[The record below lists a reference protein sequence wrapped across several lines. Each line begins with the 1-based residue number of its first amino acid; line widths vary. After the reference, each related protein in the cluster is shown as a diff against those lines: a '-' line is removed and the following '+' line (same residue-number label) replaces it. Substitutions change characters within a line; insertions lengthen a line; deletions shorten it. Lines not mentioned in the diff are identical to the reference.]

1 MDRRKF
7 LIEAALWSAG
17 AAAAP
22 AFTLSREALAGSGPA
37 TVAVARGTDWGKL
50 VAQALA
56 PLGGIGAFV
65 KKGKRVLVKPNI
77 AFDRTPEQGAN
88 THPEIVKSVVQQCLD
103 AGAALVTV
111 FDRTLAEERRCYINS
126 GIAPTLETIK
136 DSRLRVIYTDD
147 SQYIPLKINGMSLKN
162 WSFNKNLLESD
173 IYINIPVAKH
183 HGSAKLSLGLKNV
196 LGVAGGNR
204 GRIHWNLDQGIADLN
219 TVARPTLTIIDA
231 TRILLR
237 NGPSGGD
244 LKDGAVKNT
253 VIASTDTVAADSF
266 AAATLFSAD
275 PAQIGYIK
283 AANQLGLGEMDI
295 NKIKVLHA

>member
-7 LIEAALWSAG
+7 LKETALWSAV

-22 AFTLSREALAGSGPA
+22 AFLLSREALAGSGPA

-56 PLGGIGAFV
+56 PLGGMAAFV

-77 AFDRTPEQGAN
+77 AFDHTPEQGAN

-103 AGAALVTV
+103 AGASHVTV
-111 FDRTLAEERRCYINS
+111 FDRTLAEQRRCYINS
-126 GIAPTLETIK
+126 GVAPALETIK
-136 DSRLRVIYTDD
+136 DSRLAVVFSDD
-147 SQYIPLKINGMSLKN
+147 AQYMSMTINGRSLKS
-162 WSFNKNLLESD
+162 WSFTRNLFESD
-173 IYINIPVAKH
+173 IYINVPVAKH

-219 TVARPTLTIIDA
+219 TIARPTLTIIDA

-244 LKDGAVKNT
+244 LKDVAVKNT
-253 VIASTDTVAADSF
+253 VIASTDTVAADAY
-266 AAATLFSAD
+266 AAATLFSTD

-283 AANQLGLGEMDI
+283 AANELGIGEMDI